1 MFSKNNTN
9 SKNFGANLLSFSTRK
24 QFPKSYSFN
33 YASSEKRFNNLCFIK
48 KEYNYPESKKIKK

>member
-9 SKNFGANLLSFSTRK
+9 SKNFGSNLLSIRTRK

-33 YASSEKRFNNLCFIK
+33 YSSSEKRFNNLGFIK
-48 KEYNYPESKKIKK
+48 K